1 MTQAKI
7 VWLQRV
13 NGRYPGHEETVELT
27 PYIEA
32 LAKNRRLDI
41 VETLRPA
48 PILGV
53 FVAEPAPDTDAMSDD
68 PVIESYPDLDAPI
81 TEDTYESAPKP
92 RAPRRK
98 VQRPKAVGE

>member
-53 FVAEPAPDTDAMSDD
+53 FVAEPAPDTDAMADET
-68 PVIESYPDLDAPI
+68 VYSYPDLDAPV

-92 RAPRRK
+92 RAPRKRAPK
-98 VQRPKAVGE
+98 VVGE